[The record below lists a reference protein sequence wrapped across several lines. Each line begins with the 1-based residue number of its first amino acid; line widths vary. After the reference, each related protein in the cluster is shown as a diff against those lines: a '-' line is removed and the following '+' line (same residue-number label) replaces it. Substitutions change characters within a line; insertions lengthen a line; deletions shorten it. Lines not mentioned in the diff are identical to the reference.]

1 MVNELARKLLHA
13 TGILTVLPIF
23 YLTEQQLMQI
33 LAFLTAGALVLHW
46 YIDFRQVRRKRINN
60 SVRGILETFGEK
72 YDDASEKEL
81 EKLEEDFFQS
91 IKKEFLRDGEQAIFL
106 PTIYFFSALLFTL
119 IFFGKSYLFFGI
131 IALAMG
137 DSAAALAG
145 KYFGSHKIFWNR
157 EKSFEGMAGFA
168 VVTFA
173 VTLAFLAIFPQLAF
187 FSAWKLAAFVGIA
200 GALIESLPILDDNFS
215 IPLLT
220 AIALNLVVN
229 FF

>member
-1 MVNELARKLLHA
+1 MVNELSRKILHA
-13 TGILTVLPIF
+13 TGILAVLPVL
-23 YLTEQQLMQI
+23 YLTGQQLMQI
-33 LAFLTAGALVLHW
+33 LAFLTAGVLVLHW
-46 YIDFRQVRRKRINN
+46 YIDFRHVRRKRIND
-60 SVRGILETFGEK
+60 SIRGVLETFGEK
-72 YDDASEKEL
+72 YDEVSEKEL

-106 PTIYFFSALLFTL
+106 PALYFFSSLLFTL

-145 KYFGSHKIFWNR
+145 KYFGKHKIFWNR
-157 EKSFEGMAGFA
+157 DKSFEGMAGFA

-173 VTLAFLAIFPQLAF
+173 VTLIFLAIFPQFAL
-187 FSAWKLAAFVGIA
+187 FSAWELAAFVGIA
-200 GALIESLPILDDNFS
+200 GAAIESLPILDDNFS

-220 AIALNLVVN
+220 AIALSLAVR